1 VKHFALKALV
11 VAFVLSTCAASVQ
24 AQALLRDIGIDSSLR
39 VAYLLGRQVYR
50 YNEARGGGF
59 DRWRMDYGTQ
69 LPMLSG
75 MFELSPIRLVSA
87 RLAGSISVL
96 EKNTH
101 FNHTMADPAPSV
113 WSVLPGFKHWEA
125 AGLIHLWN
133 GGGYRFSVVGGYRKE
148 YWTFEGTPS
157 ADQPANSS
165 SSDRITAEIP
175 FVALQTAMF
184 FPWWKARFEVLG
196 SPFMSKRI
204 LTEFRYGTGVTF
216 DYDGRVDHGGLI
228 EVELEGTASITS
240 RIRLGAYAR
249 YSFQE
254 LYGES
259 TRSTP
264 AGFTRHELFAG
275 ENVAV
280 TGLNL
285 TLAF

>member
-1 VKHFALKALV
+1 
-11 VAFVLSTCAASVQ
+11 
-24 AQALLRDIGIDSSLR
+24 
-39 VAYLLGRQVYR
+39 
-50 YNEARGGGF
+50 
-59 DRWRMDYGTQ
+59 M
-69 LPMLSG
+69 
-75 MFELSPIRLVSA
+75 
-87 RLAGSISVL
+87 
-96 EKNTH
+96 
-101 FNHTMADPAPSV
+101 
-113 WSVLPGFKHWEA
+113 PGFKHWEA

-133 GGGYRFSVVGGYRKE
+133 GGGYRFSIVGGYRKE
-148 YWTFEGTPS
+148 YWAFEGTPS

-165 SSDRITAEIP
+165 SSDRITSEIP
-175 FVALQTAMF
+175 FIALQTAMF

-204 LTEFRYGTGVTF
+204 ATEFRSGTTF
-216 DYDGRVDHGGLI
+216 KVNYDGVVDHGGLI

-259 TRSTP
+259 TRSSPT
-264 AGFTRHELFAG
+264 GFSRHELFAG
-275 ENVAV
+275 ENVAI